1 VLHTETQKPTRA
13 GLLCR
18 GNLPA
23 AISILRFDRA
33 SNSLAKRTDVW
44 KTDKAYQHTLVTGN
58 NGLIIN
64 QLPQLE
70 DAADAV
76 KYLGYEQ
83 PLKWFKKQA
92 GDGKWRLAI
101 YAHGGLNSEADSIQ
115 RIRVLGPNFKNNGI
129 YPLFVTW
136 ESGWSEILA
145 NMLEDALK
153 GIFGAAGLPQQG
165 LGDAF
170 IEASDRALESACRYI
185 SARGL
190 WSEMKE
196 NVEHSAD
203 TGGGL
208 SALGKQI
215 NALADASGGK
225 LKVHIIG
232 HSAGSFVTGRLL
244 SELANRQLNTASCT
258 LFAPA
263 CDLAFALRHYRT
275 ALDNGNLASAQFK
288 IHTLSDS
295 LELDDTVGPYRKS
308 LLYLVSRALEH
319 VHKTPLLG
327 MEKAFSSNEPIDE
340 LWNKD
345 PAILG
350 DVKEWRKFYGTMAQG
365 TLTVLKD
372 KQVSTGTRLIGS
384 NHGSFDNSQVH
395 IRDAIERILAGGL
408 IAPLTPLDY

>member
-1 VLHTETQKPTRA
+1 
-13 GLLCR
+13 
-18 GNLPA
+18 
-23 AISILRFDRA
+23 
-33 SNSLAKRTDVW
+33 
-44 KTDKAYQHTLVTGN
+44 
-58 NGLIIN
+58 
-64 QLPQLE
+64 
-70 DAADAV
+70 
-76 KYLGYEQ
+76 
-83 PLKWFKKQA
+83 
-92 GDGKWRLAI
+92 
-101 YAHGGLNSEADSIQ
+101 
-115 RIRVLGPNFKNNGI
+115 
-129 YPLFVTW
+129 
-136 ESGWSEILA
+136 
-145 NMLEDALK
+145 
-153 GIFGAAGLPQQG
+153 
-165 LGDAF
+165 
-170 IEASDRALESACRYI
+170 
-185 SARGL
+185 
-190 WSEMKE
+190 
-196 NVEHSAD
+196 VEHSAD